1 MIKNINQPN
10 SKKGTTLV
18 SQVSTLISGS
28 RRLAWSQS
36 TETTGS
42 AVEMDCVKK
51 VAVDPTPVEAMSL
64 RIVEVLIYAIRD
76 EEAHE

>member
-1 MIKNINQPN
+1 MTNLP
-10 SKKGTTLV
+10 LM
-18 SQVSTLISGS
+18 SQVSTLMSGS

-42 AVEMDCVKK
+42 VVNTECVEK
-51 VAVDPTPVEAMSL
+51 VVVDPTAAEAMSL
-64 RIVEVLIYAIRD
+64 RIEKVLIYAVRD